1 MIDNGKQGCYDS
13 VAILGYE
20 NREGVSTLA
29 RRPKGASVADS
40 FAWKARIIDYMEH
53 EGISQA
59 EMARRIELT
68 AMGLSKLLNDPARQP
83 SVQTV
88 IKSAYA
94 MEEDRWEMMVAAGYP
109 MEGPP
114 PTQAQERVNRILE
127 KEPRLA
133 KVIHD
138 WELQDPLLQESL
150 LRAIEAMVS
159 VRRNGSEPRQLP

>member
-1 MIDNGKQGCYDS
+1 M
-13 VAILGYE
+13 
-20 NREGVSTLA
+20 A
-29 RRPKGASVADS
+29 RRPKGAIVADS
-40 FAWKARIIDYMEH
+40 FAWKARVIDYMEL

-68 AMGLSKLLNDPARQP
+68 SMGLSKLLNDPARQP

-88 IKSAYA
+88 IKSAYV
-94 MEEDRWEMMVAAGYP
+94 MEADRWEMFTLAGYP

-114 PTQAQERVNRILE
+114 PTQARERINRILD

-159 VRRNGSEPRQLP
+159 VRRNGSEPHRLP